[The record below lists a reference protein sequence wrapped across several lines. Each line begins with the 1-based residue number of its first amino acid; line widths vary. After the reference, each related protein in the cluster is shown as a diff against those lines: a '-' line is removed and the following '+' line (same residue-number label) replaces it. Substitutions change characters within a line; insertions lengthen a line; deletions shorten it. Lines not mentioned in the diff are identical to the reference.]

1 MDRDDELML
10 AYAEGDAS
18 AFAELYDRHADAV
31 YAFCVRRLGDEA
43 AAADVLQ
50 ETFRRIIDA
59 RDRFEPRGRFRS
71 YLFTV
76 ARSACVDHVR
86 SRRDDERLEELRQ
99 GGFQPQSSDP
109 APGSNFETEEALRRL
124 LALLTEEQRE
134 VLILAK
140 YHGFPYTEIAEMTGT
155 TEAAVKQKVYRALR
169 RLREAV
175 GEEGS

>member
-1 MDRDDELML
+1 MDRDDELMM
-10 AYAEGDAS
+10 AYAEGDPF

-31 YAFCVRRLGDEA
+31 YGFCLRRLGEEA

-50 ETFRRIIDA
+50 ETFRRLVDA

-71 YLFTV
+71 YLFTL
-76 ARSACVDHVR
+76 ARSACVDDVR
-86 SRRDDERLEELRQ
+86 SRRADERLEELRQ
-99 GGFQPQSSDP
+99 EGFQPESADP
-109 APGSNFETEEALRRL
+109 APGSRLETEEQLRRL

-140 YHGFPYTEIAEMTGT
+140 YHGFPHAEIAEMTGA

-169 RLREAV
+169 RLRQAV
-175 GEEGS
+175 GEERS